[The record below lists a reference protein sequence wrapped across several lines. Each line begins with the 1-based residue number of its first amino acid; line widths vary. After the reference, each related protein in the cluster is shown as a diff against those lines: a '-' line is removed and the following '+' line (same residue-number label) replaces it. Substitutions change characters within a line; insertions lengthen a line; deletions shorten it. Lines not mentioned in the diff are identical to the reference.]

1 MAVYKISE
9 IAKKINISVHT
20 LHYYDKIGLLPFVKR
35 DDNGNRI
42 FEDKDLHY
50 LHIIDF
56 LKKSD
61 MSLKKIKEYIELSL
75 QGDSTLKK
83 RETLI
88 LEHKKEVELKISEL
102 KDILDA
108 MDYKLWYYKVAV
120 EAGTSKIFDNFKKNE
135 IPKKMQKTIEKLNNV
150 DCIKEFLK
158 IEMSK
163 DKEKK

>member
-1 MAVYKISE
+1 MAIYKISE

-108 MDYKLWYYKVAV
+108 MDYKLWYYKVTV
-120 EAGTSKIFDNFKKNE
+120 EAGTSKIFDNLKKNE
-135 IPKKMQKTIEKLNNV
+135 IPKKMQKIIEKLNNI

>member
-1 MAVYKISE
+1 M
-9 IAKKINISVHT
+9 
-20 LHYYDKIGLLPFVKR
+20 
-35 DDNGNRI
+35 
-42 FEDKDLHY
+42 
-50 LHIIDF
+50 
-56 LKKSD
+56 
-61 MSLKKIKEYIELSL
+61 

-120 EAGTSKIFDNFKKNE
+120 EAGTSKIFDNLKKNE

-163 DKEKK
+163 DKEKKW